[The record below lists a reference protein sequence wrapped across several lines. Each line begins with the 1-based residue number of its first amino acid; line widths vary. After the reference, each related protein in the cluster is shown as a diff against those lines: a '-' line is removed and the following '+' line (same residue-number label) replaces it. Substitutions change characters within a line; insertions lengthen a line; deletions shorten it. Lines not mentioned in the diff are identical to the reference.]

1 MDDITEIVKPLE
13 KSSLLID
20 GAIEALKHKIKK
32 Q

>member
-1 MDDITEIVKPLE
+1 MDDITEIVKPLG

-20 GAIEALKHKIKK
+20 GAIETLKHKIKK